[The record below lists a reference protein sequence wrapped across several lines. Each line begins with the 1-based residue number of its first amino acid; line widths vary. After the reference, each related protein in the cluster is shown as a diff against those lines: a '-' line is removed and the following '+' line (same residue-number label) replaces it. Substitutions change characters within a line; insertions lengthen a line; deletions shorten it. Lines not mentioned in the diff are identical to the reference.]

1 MEELKIVKNFM
12 NDREFRNYVNTMFYK
27 RNYQRFKID
36 DVRLSDKN
44 DENDN
49 DIIVYK
55 DNVKYTVQTY
65 LNGKIGDKEIKET
78 QEDMLKEKV
87 SQGIIVTNLKVPR
100 FIKNKASKINII
112 VLDQEEFKKGVY
124 S

>member
-12 NDREFRNYVNTMFYK
+12 NDREFSNYVNTMFYK